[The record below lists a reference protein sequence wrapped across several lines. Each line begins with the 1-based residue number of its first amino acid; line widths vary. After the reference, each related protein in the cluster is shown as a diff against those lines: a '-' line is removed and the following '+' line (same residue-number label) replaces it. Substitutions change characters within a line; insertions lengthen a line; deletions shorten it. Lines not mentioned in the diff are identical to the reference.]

1 MALMLRGGAKGGG
14 GGIAG
19 KSQILLKQV
28 QIAESEN
35 LAEKWRQAKEE
46 QERDR
51 REMKKARNFDYI
63 LPFIH
68 SLKI

>member
-1 MALMLRGGAKGGG
+1 MALMLRGGKGG

-51 REMKKARNFDYI
+51 REMKKARNFDSI
-63 LPFIH
+63 PPAINSF
-68 SLKI
+68 KI